1 MTYKI
6 CHISTVHS
14 SADVR
19 IFQKECVTLA
29 NEGYDVYFI
38 VTSDKSYVNSKVN
51 IIQLSKKNNRMYR
64 MFIKTMEALFKALK
78 VNADL
83 YHFHDPELIIV
94 GIFLKIFGKKV
105 VYDVHEDVPSQ
116 ILAKDW
122 IKIKFLR
129 KIISGM
135 FNIFEKSISKLFDGI
150 ISVTPEIL
158 EKFKVRKKALLRNYP
173 IVNMIEKSLP
183 VSRKGKKYVV
193 IYAGGLMKIR
203 GIKEIVDSVAYFNGE
218 VEFWLLGKWD
228 SSDYKTECEK
238 SDGWKYTKYI
248 GFKPLNEVY
257 SYMKA
262 ADIGICTLYPVK
274 NYLKSLPIKAFEYMA
289 CGMPIL
295 MSDFPYWREKF
306 QDAAEFV
313 DPQDPKE
320 IYKKIKYL
328 MENKQVMK
336 EIGKNGIERVKK
348 YYSWDDE
355 KKELLKL
362 YDNILGIEGKYMED

>member
-38 VTSDKSYVNSKVN
+38 VTSDKNYVNSNVN
-51 IIQLSKKNNRMYR
+51 IIQLSEKSNRMYR
-64 MFIKTMEALFKALK
+64 MFIKTMEAFSKALK
-78 VNADL
+78 INADL

-94 GIFLKIFGKKV
+94 GMLLKVFGKKV

-122 IKIKFLR
+122 IKIRFFR
-129 KIISGM
+129 KVISGM
-135 FNIFEKSISKLFDGI
+135 FNLFEKSISRFFDGI
-150 ISVTPEIL
+150 ISVTPEIID
-158 EKFKVRKKALLRNYP
+158 KFKVKRKVLLRNYP
-173 IVNMIEKSLP
+173 IVHMIEKSIP
-183 VSRKGKKYVV
+183 IPREGKKHII

-228 SSDYKTECEK
+228 SDEYKAECEM
-238 SDGWKYTKYI
+238 SEGWKYTKYI

-274 NYLKSLPIKAFEYMA
+274 NYLTSLPIKAFEYMA

-306 QDAAEFV
+306 QGAAEFV
-313 DPQDPKE
+313 DPKNPKA
-320 IYKKIKYL
+320 IYEKVKYL
-328 MENKQVMK
+328 LENKQVMH
-336 EIGKNGIERVKK
+336 EVGKNGIERVKK

-355 KKELLKL
+355 KKQLLGL
-362 YDNILGIEGKYMED
+362 YNDILGIADKGMED